1 MHLRDATARLEM
13 MRRLL
18 QRAWLRG
25 HPLRHPPVQRAWSSR
40 TGALRS
46 PGTVVESHGQHG
58 TVLLH
63 ETGLRVRCR
72 LEKSQAKRDV
82 RAREEHFV
90 IGDHVTVELP
100 TGGLPAEPVPAVGQ
114 AAAAAVVVER
124 RTRTKT
130 LRRHLSAHSQP
141 AIATAVDQLV
151 LVTAVQP
158 PPNSGLI
165 DRFIVLAE
173 AEGIEVVVVL
183 NKVDLGGDAL
193 HEARAMLAPYPSAGY
208 DLYEISVSRGDGL
221 PELRERLAS
230 VPGRLSILAGHS
242 GVGKSSLM
250 NELVPDARLPT
261 DDLSRSRRG
270 FRGRHMTTRRTCHL
284 LSSTSE
290 PSGYNRQRKDP
301 QRQLAEPGI
310 SSRWPA
316 ETAMIVDTAGVR
328 SFGLVGVPQSTLLY
342 GFQEFRG
349 LGSGCRCVTQSRLC
363 ARPVPRIL
371 CLVDHIAA
379 GLTSCSDSMSRAPH
393 LPRLAPCQL
402 LLSQIPWLHTP
413 SRTRLRSTGSCA
425 GWRSAPRSVRELCQN
440 FRQRPSRR
448 WVILHV

>member
-1 MHLRDATARLEM
+1 MTTEFDEPHGSREGTGLEKKPDATTPLEM
-13 MRRLL
+13 TRSLVRS
-18 QRAWLRG
+18 AWLRC
-25 HPLRHPPVQRAWSSR
+25 HPPRHPPALSHVQRAWSSS
-40 TGALRS
+40 TGSLCS
-46 PGTVVESHGQHG
+46 PATVVESHGQHG

-63 ETGLRVRCR
+63 ESGLRLRCR

-114 AAAAAVVVER
+114 AAATAVVVER
-124 RTRTKT
+124 RTRTRT

-173 AEGIEVVVVL
+173 AEGIEVVLVL

-270 FRGRHMTTRRTCHL
+270 FRGRHMTTRRTCHF
-284 LSSTSE
+284 LSSTLE
-290 PSGYNRQRKDP
+290 PPGFNQQRKDL
-301 QRQLAEPGI
+301 QKQLAEVGTG
-310 SSRWPA
+310 SSWPA
-316 ETAMIVDTAGVR
+316 ESAMIVDTAGVR

-349 LGSGCRCVTQSRLC
+349 LGSGCRCVTQPLLC
-363 ARPVPRIL
+363 V
-371 CLVDHIAA
+371 
-379 GLTSCSDSMSRAPH
+379 LTSCHVRLTCLGSHIVNCCYRRYRGCTH
-393 LPRLAPCQL
+393 LHEPDCAVRVAALAGVVPL
-402 LLSQIPWLHTP
+402 ARYESYVRI
-413 SRTRLRSTGSCA
+413 
-425 GWRSAPRSVRELCQN
+425 SASVRAGDG
-440 FRQRPSRR
+440 
-448 WVILHV
+448 